1 MDVTQTLHE
10 LDLNMNFATTDQP
23 LVGQIKNTKK
33 NVIAWN
39 TLLLRRYSVI
49 KMKLLLNDNVDFE
62 FLKSSFYCLLFKIFI

>member
-33 NVIAWN
+33 
-39 TLLLRRYSVI
+39 TLLLGI
-49 KMKLLLNDNVDFE
+49 LLT
-62 FLKSSFYCLLFKIFI
+62 KTLFCY